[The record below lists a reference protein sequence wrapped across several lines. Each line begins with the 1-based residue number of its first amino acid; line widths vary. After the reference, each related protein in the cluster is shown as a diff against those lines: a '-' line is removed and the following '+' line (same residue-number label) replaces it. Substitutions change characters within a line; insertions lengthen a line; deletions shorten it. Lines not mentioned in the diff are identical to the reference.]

1 MPKLL
6 QINIVVNY
14 GSTGH
19 IAEEIGQFAIKNGW
33 QSYIAFGRNKNSSK
47 SNLIRIGSQWDVIRH
62 GIITKLFDRHG
73 FGSKRATF
81 KLVKSINK
89 IKPDIIHLH
98 NIHGYYINIEILFN
112 YLALTNIP
120 VVWTLHDCW
129 SFTGH
134 CFNFSSIGCN
144 KWETGCFTCPQKKEY
159 PSSLWLDNS
168 KKNYREKSKIFNSVN
183 NLKIVAVSE
192 WLNNLVKKSFLKYSS
207 QIINNGVDINVF
219 TPQNTSKVVKKK
231 MGINDRFM
239 LVGVS
244 SQWLPRK
251 GLSDFMELSKLI
263 DKNTIIVLV
272 GLSKKQIK
280 DLPPNIIG
288 ITRTENV
295 VQLTE
300 IYSAADL
307 FLNLT
312 YQDSFPT
319 TNIESL
325 ACGTP
330 ILTYNTDGSIEAVS
344 PDTGFIVE
352 KGDLSG
358 IMNVIN
364 IVKMNGKSSYSMA
377 CRDRAEKLYNKND
390 RYIEY
395 IELYDHILNA

>member
-1 MPKLL
+1 
-6 QINIVVNY
+6 
-14 GSTGH
+14 
-19 IAEEIGQFAIKNGW
+19 
-33 QSYIAFGRNKNSSK
+33 
-47 SNLIRIGSQWDVIRH
+47 
-62 GIITKLFDRHG
+62 
-73 FGSKRATF
+73 
-81 KLVKSINK
+81 
-89 IKPDIIHLH
+89 
-98 NIHGYYINIEILFN
+98 
-112 YLALTNIP
+112 
-120 VVWTLHDCW
+120 
-129 SFTGH
+129 
-134 CFNFSSIGCN
+134 
-144 KWETGCFTCPQKKEY
+144 
-159 PSSLWLDNS
+159 LDNS

-231 MGINDRFM
+231 MGINYRFM